1 MLSPGRAAEV
11 RNAGG
16 STSTA
21 SCEPRGKIAALI
33 VSDSAASRPGA
44 AHMSVLAVPPSESD
58 MSMVSLWLRYGMCG
72 CSVAS
77 ALITSPSALSDLLI
91 ACASFSCSPV
101 EPDFFTLRGA
111 GAGVGL
117 GLNPTLASAVSS

>member
-1 MLSPGRAAEV
+1 VLSPFRAAEP
-11 RNAGG
+11 RNTGG
-16 STSTA
+16 STSTL
-21 SCEPRGKIAALI
+21 SHEPCGMRCKAL
-33 VSDSAASRPGA
+33 RPGA

-111 GAGVGL
+111 GAGIGL
-117 GLNPTLASAVSS
+117 VPYPT